1 MPKRVD
7 HEQRRGEIADAAW
20 RLIAEHGPDAVTL
33 RDVSAALGVAHGAP
47 AHYFAGRAAIVECAF
62 RRALDDLDA
71 RVARRAAGLSGVA
84 ALHVFCEEVTAHT
97 GTPFARVAAS
107 GPGPAAVLAGV
118 TARWRT
124 RLAARFEEGRRA
136 GGIVAPAPDGVLVEQ
151 LLALLHG
158 VQALAGPGSGGA
170 GTSPEPGGAG
180 AAPGSGG
187 TGTSPE
193 SAGAGAAPGS
203 TGVGA
208 APGEVV
214 AAFLA
219 GLGGGPADAGVVG
232 WTPPRTVGRGAGL
245 VAGGADGSAGDGPTE
260 DGPTED
266 GSAACRAGGAASGRA
281 TGAPR
286 GEADGFLAF
295 TDVALAR
302 TGERLP
308 GTDRAAMAL
317 VLNLHRIASSLIY
330 DLEST
335 VHRPAGWS
343 WSAFRLLFTL
353 WVAGG
358 QEAGRAAELCGM
370 SRAAVSSLA
379 NTLAAGEL
387 VRRTPAAGDRRT
399 VHLSL
404 TDAGTD
410 RLVAA
415 FGTHNRR
422 ESEWAA
428 LLGADDLAALN
439 TLLVRLARA
448 AHRADWINRRT

>member
-20 RLIAEHGPDAVTL
+20 RLIAERGPDAVTL
-33 RDVSAALGVAHGAP
+33 REVSAALGVAHGAP

-84 ALHVFCEEVTAHT
+84 ALQVFCEEVTAHT

-107 GPGPAAVLAGV
+107 GPGPAAVLAEV

-124 RLAARFEEGRRA
+124 RLVARFEEARRA
-136 GGIVAPAPDGVLVEQ
+136 GGIVVPAPDGVLVEQ

-158 VQALAGPGSGGA
+158 VQALAEPGPGVAGA
-170 GTSPEPGGAG
+170 TPEPGGAG
-180 AAPGSGG
+180 TAPGSGG
-187 TGTSPE
+187 
-193 SAGAGAAPGS
+193 A
-203 TGVGA
+203 GA

-219 GLGGGPADAGVVG
+219 GLGGGATRAGTAG
-232 WTPPRTVGRGAGL
+232 PGGDPPGAG
-245 VAGGADGSAGDGPTE
+245 ARSPGRAAAARDGAGDGV
-260 DGPTED
+260 D
-266 GSAACRAGGAASGRA
+266 GSGNDV
-281 TGAPR
+281 
-286 GEADGFLAF
+286 DGFLTF

-302 TGERLP
+302 TGDRLP
-308 GTDRAAMAL
+308 GTDREAMAL
-317 VLNLHRIASSLIY
+317 VLNLHRIAGSLVY

-439 TLLVRLARA
+439 ALLVRLARA

>member
-20 RLIAEHGPDAVTL
+20 RLIAERGPDAVTL
-33 RDVSAALGVAHGAP
+33 REVSAALGVAHGAP

-71 RVARRAAGLSGVA
+71 RVARRAAGLSGTA
-84 ALHVFCEEVTAHT
+84 ALHVFCEEVIAHA

-107 GPGPAAVLAGV
+107 GPGPAAVLAEATV
-118 TARWRT
+118 RWRT

-158 VQALAGPGSGGA
+158 VQALAEPGPGVAGTTPGSGVA
-170 GTSPEPGGAG
+170 GTTPEPGGAG
-180 AAPGSGG
+180 TTPGSGG
-187 TGTSPE
+187 
-193 SAGAGAAPGS
+193 A
-203 TGVGA
+203 GA

-219 GLGGGPADAGVVG
+219 GLGGGSTRAGAAG
-232 WTPPRTVGRGAGL
+232 PGGDPPGAG
-245 VAGGADGSAGDGPTE
+245 ARSPGRAAAARDGAGDGV
-260 DGPTED
+260 GGVD
-266 GSAACRAGGAASGRA
+266 GSGND
-281 TGAPR
+281 
-286 GEADGFLAF
+286 ADGFLTF

-302 TGERLP
+302 TGDRLP
-308 GTDRAAMAL
+308 GTDREAMAL
-317 VLNLHRIASSLIY
+317 VLNLHRIAGSLVY

-439 TLLVRLARA
+439 ALLVRLARA

>member
-124 RLAARFEEGRRA
+124 RLAARFDEGRRA
-136 GGIVAPAPDGVLVEQ
+136 GEVVAPAPDGVLVEQ

-158 VQALAGPGSGGA
+158 VQALAEPGSGGA
-170 GTSPEPGGAG
+170 ATSPVPGGAG
-180 AAPGSGG
+180 AAPG
-187 TGTSPE
+187 E
-193 SAGAGAAPGS
+193 A
-203 TGVGA
+203 
-208 APGEVV
+208 V

-219 GLGGGPADAGVVG
+219 GLGGGAADAGVVG
-232 WTPPRTVGRGAGL
+232 RTPPRTVGRGAGL

-266 GSAACRAGGAASGRA
+266 GSAACRAVGAASGRV
-281 TGAPR
+281 TGAAAAGTPR

-317 VLNLHRIASSLIY
+317 VLNLHRIASSLVY

>member
-20 RLIAEHGPDAVTL
+20 RLIAERGPDAVTL
-33 RDVSAALGVAHGAP
+33 REVSAALGVAHGAP

-71 RVARRAAGLSGVA
+71 RVARRAAGLSGTA
-84 ALHVFCEEVTAHT
+84 ALHVFCEEVIAHT

-107 GPGPAAVLAGV
+107 GPGPAAVLAEATV
-118 TARWRT
+118 RWRT

-136 GGIVAPAPDGVLVEQ
+136 GGIVAPAPDGVVVEQ

-158 VQALAGPGSGGA
+158 VQALAEPGPGGA
-170 GTSPEPGGAG
+170 GTTPEPGGAG
-180 AAPGSGG
+180 TTRGSGG
-187 TGTSPE
+187 AEAT
-193 SAGAGAAPGS
+193 
-203 TGVGA
+203 
-208 APGEVV
+208 PGEVV
-214 AAFLA
+214 ATFLA
-219 GLGGGPADAGVVG
+219 GLE
-232 WTPPRTVGRGAGL
+232 
-245 VAGGADGSAGDGPTE
+245 GGATRAGTARPGGDRPGVGARSAGRAAAARDGAGDGV
-260 DGPTED
+260 GGVD
-266 GSAACRAGGAASGRA
+266 GSGNG
-281 TGAPR
+281 
-286 GEADGFLAF
+286 ADGFLTF

-302 TGERLP
+302 TGDRLP
-308 GTDRAAMAL
+308 GTDREAMAL
-317 VLNLHRIASSLIY
+317 VLNLHRIAGSLVY

-415 FGTHNRR
+415 FCTHNRR

>member
-1 MPKRVD
+1 SP
-7 HEQRRGEIADAAW
+7 
-20 RLIAEHGPDAVTL
+20 
-33 RDVSAALGVAHGAP
+33 
-47 AHYFAGRAAIVECAF
+47 GRAA
-62 RRALDDLDA
+62 
-71 RVARRAAGLSGVA
+71 
-84 ALHVFCEEVTAHT
+84 
-97 GTPFARVAAS
+97 
-107 GPGPAAVLAGV
+107 
-118 TARWRT
+118 
-124 RLAARFEEGRRA
+124 AAR
-136 GGIVAPAPDGVLVEQ
+136 
-151 LLALLHG
+151 
-158 VQALAGPGSGGA
+158 
-170 GTSPEPGGAG
+170 
-180 AAPGSGG
+180 
-187 TGTSPE
+187 
-193 SAGAGAAPGS
+193 AGAGG
-203 TGVGA
+203 GVG
-208 APGEVV
+208 GS
-214 AAFLA
+214 
-219 GLGGGPADAGVVG
+219 GN
-232 WTPPRTVGRGAGL
+232 
-245 VAGGADGSAGDGPTE
+245 GADGSGNG
-260 DGPTED
+260 
-266 GSAACRAGGAASGRA
+266 
-281 TGAPR
+281 
-286 GEADGFLAF
+286 ADGFLTF

-302 TGERLP
+302 TGDRLP
-308 GTDRAAMAL
+308 GTDREAMAL
-317 VLNLHRIASSLIY
+317 VLNLHRIAGSLVY

-379 NTLAAGEL
+379 NTLAAGAL

>member
-20 RLIAEHGPDAVTL
+20 RLIAERGPDAVTL
-33 RDVSAALGVAHGAP
+33 REVSAALGVAHGAP

-71 RVARRAAGLSGVA
+71 RVARRAAGLSGTA
-84 ALHVFCEEVTAHT
+84 ALHVFCEEVIAHA

-107 GPGPAAVLAGV
+107 GPGPAAVLAEATV
-118 TARWRT
+118 RWRT

-158 VQALAGPGSGGA
+158 VQALAEPGPGVAGA
-170 GTSPEPGGAG
+170 TPEPGGAG
-180 AAPGSGG
+180 TTPGSGG
-187 TGTSPE
+187 
-193 SAGAGAAPGS
+193 A
-203 TGVGA
+203 GA

-219 GLGGGPADAGVVG
+219 GLGGGATRAGAAG
-232 WTPPRTVGRGAGL
+232 PGGDPPGAG
-245 VAGGADGSAGDGPTE
+245 ARSPGRAAAARDGAGDGV
-260 DGPTED
+260 GGVD
-266 GSAACRAGGAASGRA
+266 GSGND
-281 TGAPR
+281 
-286 GEADGFLAF
+286 ADGFLTF

-302 TGERLP
+302 TGDRLP
-308 GTDRAAMAL
+308 GTDCEAMAL
-317 VLNLHRIASSLIY
+317 VLNLHRIAGSLVY

-439 TLLVRLARA
+439 ALLVRLARA

>member
-20 RLIAEHGPDAVTL
+20 RLIAEHGPAAVTL

-47 AHYFAGRAAIVECAF
+47 GHYFAGRAAIVEYAF
-62 RRALDDLDA
+62 RRALDGPDA
-71 RVARRAAGLSGVA
+71 RVAQRAAGQAGLP
-84 ALHVFCEEVTAHT
+84 ALRVFCDEVTAHT

-107 GPGPAAVLAGV
+107 GAGPAAVLAEV
-118 TARWRT
+118 TARWRV
-124 RLAARFEEGRRA
+124 RLAARIDEARRA
-136 GGIVAPAPDGVLVEQ
+136 GEIVAPAPDGVLVEQ

-158 VQALAGPGSGGA
+158 VQALAAPGPGGPGSALGPDGEAATPGTGARGTSPGPGGAGSGGA
-170 GTSPEPGGAG
+170 GS
-180 AAPGSGG
+180 APR
-187 TGTSPE
+187 
-193 SAGAGAAPGS
+193 
-203 TGVGA
+203 
-208 APGEVV
+208 EVV

-219 GLGGGPADAGVVG
+219 GLGDGPARIGTAGPGGDPPGAGVRSSDRS
-232 WTPPRTVGRGAGL
+232 P
-245 VAGGADGSAGDGPTE
+245 VAQDRADGSGNSSGNDSGDG
-260 DGPTED
+260 
-266 GSAACRAGGAASGRA
+266 GG
-281 TGAPR
+281 
-286 GEADGFLAF
+286 DGFLAF

-317 VLNLHRIASSLIY
+317 VLNLHRLTSSLVY

-404 TDAGTD
+404 TDAGVE

-428 LLGADDLAALN
+428 LLGAADLATLN
-439 TLLVRLARA
+439 TLLVRLSRA

>member
-20 RLIAEHGPDAVTL
+20 RLIAERGPDAVTL
-33 RDVSAALGVAHGAP
+33 REVSAALGVAHGAP

-84 ALHVFCEEVTAHT
+84 ALQVFCEEVTAHT

-107 GPGPAAVLAGV
+107 GPGPAAVLAEV

-124 RLAARFEEGRRA
+124 RLVARFEEARRA
-136 GGIVAPAPDGVLVEQ
+136 GGIVVPAPDGVLVEQ

-158 VQALAGPGSGGA
+158 VQALAEPGPGVAGA
-170 GTSPEPGGAG
+170 TPEPGGAG
-180 AAPGSGG
+180 TALGSGG
-187 TGTSPE
+187 
-193 SAGAGAAPGS
+193 A
-203 TGVGA
+203 GA

-219 GLGGGPADAGVVG
+219 GLGGGATRAGTAG
-232 WTPPRTVGRGAGL
+232 PGGDPPGAG
-245 VAGGADGSAGDGPTE
+245 ARSPGRAAAARDGAGDGV
-260 DGPTED
+260 D
-266 GSAACRAGGAASGRA
+266 GSGNDV
-281 TGAPR
+281 
-286 GEADGFLAF
+286 DGFLTF

-302 TGERLP
+302 TGDRLP
-308 GTDRAAMAL
+308 GTDREAMAL
-317 VLNLHRIASSLIY
+317 VLNLHRIAGSLVY

-439 TLLVRLARA
+439 ALLVRLARA

>member
-20 RLIAEHGPDAVTL
+20 RLIAERGPDAVTL
-33 RDVSAALGVAHGAP
+33 REVSAALGVAHGAP

-84 ALHVFCEEVTAHT
+84 ALHVFCEEVIAHT
-97 GTPFARVAAS
+97 GTPFARVAAP
-107 GPGPAAVLAGV
+107 GPGPAAVLAEV

-124 RLAARFEEGRRA
+124 RLAARIEEGRRA

-158 VQALAGPGSGGA
+158 VQALAEPGSGGA
-170 GTSPEPGGAG
+170 GTS
-180 AAPGSGG
+180 
-187 TGTSPE
+187 
-193 SAGAGAAPGS
+193 
-203 TGVGA
+203 
-208 APGEVV
+208 PGEVV

-219 GLGGGPADAGVVG
+219 GLGGGAARAGTAGPGGVPPAAGARS
-232 WTPPRTVGRGAGL
+232 PGRAA
-245 VAGGADGSAGDGPTE
+245 VARGGADNSMGSGN
-260 DGPTED
+260 
-266 GSAACRAGGAASGRA
+266 GSGNG
-281 TGAPR
+281 
-286 GEADGFLAF
+286 ADGFLAF

-302 TGERLP
+302 AGDRLP
-308 GTDRAAMAL
+308 GTDREAMAL
-317 VLNLHRIASSLIY
+317 VLNLHRIAGSLVY

-387 VRRTPAAGDRRT
+387 VRRTPTAGDRRT

>member
-158 VQALAGPGSGGA
+158 VQALAEPGSGGA
-170 GTSPEPGGAG
+170 
-180 AAPGSGG
+180 
-187 TGTSPE
+187 
-193 SAGAGAAPGS
+193 
-203 TGVGA
+203 GA

-219 GLGGGPADAGVVG
+219 GLGGPADAGVVG

-281 TGAPR
+281 TGAAAAGAPR

>member
-7 HEQRRGEIADAAW
+7 HEQRRGEIAEAAW
-20 RLIAEHGPDAVTL
+20 RLIAEHGPDGVTL

-47 AHYFAGRAAIVECAF
+47 GHYFAGRAAIVEYAF
-62 RRALDDLDA
+62 RRALDGLDA
-71 RVARRAAGLSGVA
+71 RVAQRAAGLTGLP
-84 ALHVFCEEVTAHT
+84 ALRVFCDEVTAHT

-107 GPGPAAVLAGV
+107 GAGPASVLAEV
-118 TARWRT
+118 TARWRV
-124 RLAARFEEGRRA
+124 RLAARIHEARRA
-136 GGIVAPAPDGVLVEQ
+136 GEIVSPPPDGVLVEQ

-158 VQALAGPGSGGA
+158 VQALAAPGPG
-170 GTSPEPGGAG
+170 
-180 AAPGSGG
+180 GSGV
-187 TGTSPE
+187 
-193 SAGAGAAPGS
+193 AR
-203 TGVGA
+203 V
-208 APGEVV
+208 EVV
-214 AAFLA
+214 AAFLD
-219 GLGGGPADAGVVG
+219 GLGGGTVPAATVRRAPVVADAG
-232 WTPPRTVGRGAGL
+232 
-245 VAGGADGSAGDGPTE
+245 
-260 DGPTED
+260 
-266 GSAACRAGGAASGRA
+266 
-281 TGAPR
+281 PR
-286 GEADGFLAF
+286 GELDGFLAF

-317 VLNLHRIASSLIY
+317 VLNLHRLVSSLVY

-404 TDAGTD
+404 TDAGAE

-428 LLGADDLAALN
+428 LLGAADLATLN
-439 TLLVRLARA
+439 TLLVRLSRA

>member
-7 HEQRRGEIADAAW
+7 HEQRRAEIADAAW
-20 RLIAEHGPDAVTL
+20 RLIAAHGPDAVTL
-33 RDVSAALGVAHGAP
+33 RDVSAALGVAHGAT
-47 AHYFAGRAAIVECAF
+47 AHYFPGRAAIVECAF
-62 RRALDDLDA
+62 RRTLDDLDA

-124 RLAARFEEGRRA
+124 RLAARFDEGRRA
-136 GGIVAPAPDGVLVEQ
+136 GEIVAPAPAGVLAEQ

-170 GTSPEPGGAG
+170 GTV
-180 AAPGSGG
+180 PGSGG
-187 TGTSPE
+187 AGT
-193 SAGAGAAPGS
+193 
-203 TGVGA
+203 

-219 GLGGGPADAGVVG
+219 GLGGGAGRVGPAGPG
-232 WTPPRTVGRGAGL
+232 GGPTGAG
-245 VAGGADGSAGDGPTE
+245 ARPAAAREGTGTGGTS
-260 DGPTED
+260 
-266 GSAACRAGGAASGRA
+266 
-281 TGAPR
+281 
-286 GEADGFLAF
+286 ADGFLTF

-317 VLNLHRIASSLIY
+317 VLNLHRIAGSLVY

-358 QEAGRAAELCGM
+358 QEAGRAAQLCGM

-379 NTLAAGEL
+379 NTLAAGDL

-404 TDAGTD
+404 TEAGAD

-415 FGTHNRR
+415 FGIHNRR

-448 AHRADWINRRT
+448 AHRADWINRRS

>member
-7 HEQRRGEIADAAW
+7 HEQRRGEIAEAAW
-20 RLIAEHGPDAVTL
+20 RLIAEHGPDGVTL

-47 AHYFAGRAAIVECAF
+47 GHYFAGRAAIVEYAF
-62 RRALDDLDA
+62 RRALDGLDA
-71 RVARRAAGLSGVA
+71 RVAQRAAGLTGLP
-84 ALHVFCEEVTAHT
+84 ALRVFCDEVTAHT
-97 GTPFARVAAS
+97 GTPIARVAAS
-107 GPGPAAVLAGV
+107 GAGPASVLAEV
-118 TARWRT
+118 TARWRV
-124 RLAARFEEGRRA
+124 RLAARIHEARRA
-136 GGIVAPAPDGVLVEQ
+136 GEIVSPTPDGVLVEQ

-158 VQALAGPGSGGA
+158 VQALAAPGPG
-170 GTSPEPGGAG
+170 
-180 AAPGSGG
+180 GSGV
-187 TGTSPE
+187 
-193 SAGAGAAPGS
+193 AR
-203 TGVGA
+203 V
-208 APGEVV
+208 EVV
-214 AAFLA
+214 AAFLD
-219 GLGGGPADAGVVG
+219 GLGGGTVPAATVRRAPVV
-232 WTPPRTVGRGAGL
+232 
-245 VAGGADGSAGDGPTE
+245 ADGG
-260 DGPTED
+260 
-266 GSAACRAGGAASGRA
+266 
-281 TGAPR
+281 PR
-286 GEADGFLAF
+286 GELDGFLAF

-317 VLNLHRIASSLIY
+317 VLNLHRLASSLVY

-404 TDAGTD
+404 TDAGAE

-428 LLGADDLAALN
+428 LLGAADLATLN
-439 TLLVRLARA
+439 TLLVRLSRA

>member
-20 RLIAEHGPDAVTL
+20 RLIAERGPDAVTL
-33 RDVSAALGVAHGAP
+33 REVSAALGVAHGAP

-84 ALHVFCEEVTAHT
+84 ALHMFCEEVIAHT

-107 GPGPAAVLAGV
+107 GPGPAAVLAEV

-124 RLAARFEEGRRA
+124 RLAARIEEGRRA

-158 VQALAGPGSGGA
+158 VQALGEPGSGGA
-170 GTSPEPGGAG
+170 GTSPGSGGSGATPGPGGA
-180 AAPGSGG
+180 
-187 TGTSPE
+187 
-193 SAGAGAAPGS
+193 
-203 TGVGA
+203 GA

-219 GLGGGPADAGVVG
+219 GLGGGAARAGTAGPGGDPPAAGARS
-232 WTPPRTVGRGAGL
+232 PGREA
-245 VAGGADGSAGDGPTE
+245 VARGGADNSMSSVDDSGNGSGNG
-260 DGPTED
+260 
-266 GSAACRAGGAASGRA
+266 
-281 TGAPR
+281 
-286 GEADGFLAF
+286 ADGFLAF

-302 TGERLP
+302 AGDRLP
-308 GTDRAAMAL
+308 GTDREAMAL
-317 VLNLHRIASSLIY
+317 VLNLHRIAGSLVY

>member
-20 RLIAEHGPDAVTL
+20 RLIAERGPDAVTL
-33 RDVSAALGVAHGAP
+33 REVSAALGVAHGAP

-84 ALHVFCEEVTAHT
+84 ALQVFCEEVTAHT

-107 GPGPAAVLAGV
+107 GPGPAAVLAEV

-124 RLAARFEEGRRA
+124 RLVARFEEARRA
-136 GGIVAPAPDGVLVEQ
+136 GGIVVPAPDGVLVEQ

-158 VQALAGPGSGGA
+158 VQALAEPGPGVAGA
-170 GTSPEPGGAG
+170 TPEPGGAG
-180 AAPGSGG
+180 TAPGSGG
-187 TGTSPE
+187 
-193 SAGAGAAPGS
+193 A
-203 TGVGA
+203 GA

-219 GLGGGPADAGVVG
+219 GLGGGATRAGTAG
-232 WTPPRTVGRGAGL
+232 PGGDPPGAG
-245 VAGGADGSAGDGPTE
+245 ARSPGRAAAARDGAGDGV
-260 DGPTED
+260 D
-266 GSAACRAGGAASGRA
+266 GSGNDV
-281 TGAPR
+281 
-286 GEADGFLAF
+286 DGFLTF

-302 TGERLP
+302 TGDRLP
-308 GTDRAAMAL
+308 GTDREAMAL
-317 VLNLHRIASSLIY
+317 VLNLHRIAGSLVY

-439 TLLVRLARA
+439 SLLVRLARA